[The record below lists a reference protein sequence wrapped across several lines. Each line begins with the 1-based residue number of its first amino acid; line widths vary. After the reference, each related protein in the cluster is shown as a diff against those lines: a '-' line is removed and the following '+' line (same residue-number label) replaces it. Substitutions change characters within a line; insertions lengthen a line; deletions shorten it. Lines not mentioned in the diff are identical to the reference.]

1 MSTDS
6 SDDEGDTSGQRVRR
20 SVRCEPEVLAVKI
33 CDCLTYVRLNL
44 EVLARNRGIMLLT
57 ALLALVFCIPVFLS
71 VPTGADYLYGR
82 GSIEEQRALLAS
94 QVSGGVYDTAPQE
107 LNSIIADERACLDRA
122 LENKAD
128 SRGYY
133 DAIADYDNLLLK
145 EYRLGYLNGVD
156 SELSLEAQERLPRAI
171 SMLSHPESY
180 GSTTKMPG
188 TFLLAYY
195 CGVVP
200 AIVWLLV
207 PVLVLFI
214 SLEGDG
220 KRFYDRALLSKL
232 EVNAC
237 RVLVAGIAS
246 MVVLVLALAPC
257 FVLATAFNGAGQAE
271 YPVVFIQYGDV
282 VERTVLVQLG
292 QFAVFETALSMMFA
306 CLGVCVYA
314 GSGNRAISSM
324 AVALVGGISQ
334 FPFYASKDAP
344 WHALLPYMVSSYSVS
359 SLALGGV
366 SYANGAEA
374 SLVPEANSSYCFF
387 AIAGTLFV
395 CAVGII
401 SFSRLKSRRRWGW
414 NHILPDSSGEKS
426 LLSLSL
432 DTLTVGKKRLVKGL
446 QFDMPAGQI
455 WGLVAPNGYGKTTL
469 LNALW
474 GDTGSSARV
483 LGSLRFHSKA
493 CIDSEQMRK
502 VFFLVPNGPSLLIPH
517 TTVAFHLD
525 RCRRIW
531 HSPRS
536 LDQVLNRFDLTGLK
550 NTSVSRLS
558 DGNRQLL
565 NIAMAYMSYC
575 EVVLLDEPMNA
586 LDVRHAAIVSD
597 ALRDEADRGAH
608 VIICSHLI
616 GNLESL
622 CDAAVLLT
630 RNDPCVVAREMGG
643 DSKWIGS
650 VYAQLF
656 KTNDSKN

>member
-1 MSTDS
+1 MKT
-6 SDDEGDTSGQRVRR
+6 
-20 SVRCEPEVLAVKI
+20 

-82 GSIEEQRALLAS
+82 GSIKEQRALLVS
-94 QVSGGVYDTAPQE
+94 QVSDGVYDTAPQE

-122 LENKAD
+122 LKSKTD

-171 SMLSHPESY
+171 AMLPHPESY

-188 TFLLAYY
+188 MILLAYY
-195 CGVVP
+195 CGAVP
-200 AIVWLLV
+200 AIAWLLV
-207 PVLVLFI
+207 PVLVLYM

-232 EVNAC
+232 EMNAC
-237 RVLVAGIAS
+237 RVLVSGIAS
-246 MVVLVLALAPC
+246 MTVLVLALAPC
-257 FVLATAFNGAGQAE
+257 FVLATVLNGAGQTE

-292 QFAVFETALSMMFA
+292 LFAVFEVALSMMFA

-314 GSGNRAISSM
+314 GSRSRAISSM
-324 AVALVGGISQ
+324 VIALVGGISQ
-334 FPFYASKDAP
+334 LPFYASKDAP
-344 WHALLPYMVSSYSVS
+344 WHALLPYMVSSYSAS
-359 SLALGGV
+359 SFALGGA
-366 SYANGAEA
+366 SYANGAEV
-374 SLVPEANSSYCFF
+374 SLVPEASASHCLF
-387 AIAGTLFV
+387 AVMGAFAV
-395 CAVGII
+395 CALGVI
-401 SFSRLKSRRRWGW
+401 SFSRLKSKNRWAW
-414 NHILPDSSGEKS
+414 NHIRPDSLGEKS

-432 DTLTVGKKRLVKGL
+432 DALTVGKNQLVKGL

-455 WGLVAPNGYGKTTL
+455 WGLVAPNGHGKTTL
-469 LNALW
+469 LNTLW
-474 GDTGSSARV
+474 GDAGPSVRV
-483 LGSLRFHSKA
+483 SGSLCFHAKV
-493 CIDSEQMRK
+493 CVDREEMRK
-502 VFFLVPNGPSLLIPH
+502 VFFLVPNRPSLLIPYM
-517 TTVAFHLD
+517 TVAFHLD

-531 HSPRS
+531 HSPRT
-536 LDQVLNRFDLTGLK
+536 LDQVLDRFDLTGLK
-550 NTSVSRLS
+550 NTPVSRLS

-565 NIAMAYMSYC
+565 NVAMAYMSYC

-586 LDVRHAAIVSD
+586 LDVRHVAIVSN
-597 ALRDEADRGAH
+597 ALRDEAGRGAH
-608 VIICSHLI
+608 VIISSHLI

-622 CDAAVLLT
+622 CDASVLLT
-630 RNDPCVVAREMGG
+630 GDDSRVVTREMGG
-643 DSKWIGS
+643 DSKWIGN

-656 KTNDSKN
+656 KTNDSKTRKGR

>member
-1 MSTDS
+1 MKT
-6 SDDEGDTSGQRVRR
+6 
-20 SVRCEPEVLAVKI
+20 

-82 GSIEEQRALLAS
+82 VSIEDQRALLVS
-94 QVSGGVYDTAPQE
+94 QVSDGVYDTAPQE

-122 LENKAD
+122 LESKAD

-171 SMLSHPESY
+171 SVLTYPESY
-180 GSTTKMPG
+180 DSTTKMPG
-188 TFLLAYY
+188 MILLAYY
-195 CGVVP
+195 CGAVP
-200 AIVWLLV
+200 AIAWLLV
-207 PVLVLFI
+207 PVLVLYM

-232 EVNAC
+232 EMNAC
-237 RVLVAGIAS
+237 RVLVSGIAS
-246 MVVLVLALAPC
+246 MLVLVPC
-257 FVLATAFNGAGQAE
+257 FVLATVFNGVGQTE

-292 QFAVFETALSMMFA
+292 LFAVFEAVLSMMFA

-314 GSGNRAISSM
+314 GSRNRAISSM
-324 AVALVGGISQ
+324 VIALVGGISQ
-334 FPFYASKDAP
+334 LPFYASKDAP

-359 SLALGGV
+359 SLALGGA
-366 SYANGAEA
+366 SYANGAEV
-374 SLVPEANSSYCFF
+374 SLVPEANALHCAF
-387 AIAGTLFV
+387 AVVSTFV
-395 CAVGII
+395 ICALGII
-401 SFSRLKSRRRWGW
+401 SFSLLKSRNRWAW
-414 NHILPDSSGEKS
+414 NQIRPGSLGEES
-426 LLSLSL
+426 VLSLSL
-432 DTLTVGKKRLVKGL
+432 DTLTVGNNQLVKGL
-446 QFDMPAGQI
+446 QFDMPAGEI

-469 LNALW
+469 LNTLW
-474 GDTGSSARV
+474 GDAGQSVRV
-483 LGSLRFHSKA
+483 LGSLCFHAKA
-493 CIDSEQMRK
+493 CVDCEQMRK
-502 VFFLVPNGPSLLIPH
+502 VFFLVPNGPSLLIRH
-517 TTVAFHLD
+517 MTVAFHLD
-525 RCRRIW
+525 RCRKIW
-531 HSPRS
+531 HSPRT
-536 LDQVLNRFDLTGLK
+536 LDQVLNLFDLTELK
-550 NTSVSRLS
+550 NMPVSRLS

-565 NIAMAYMSYC
+565 NVAMAYMSYC

-586 LDVRHAAIVSD
+586 LDVGHVAIVSN
-597 ALRDEADRGAH
+597 ALRDEAGRGAH
-608 VIICSHLI
+608 VIISSHLI

-622 CDAAVLLT
+622 CDGSVLLT
-630 RNDPCVVAREMGG
+630 RDDSHFVTREMGG
-643 DSKWIGS
+643 DSKWIGN

>member
-6 SDDEGDTSGQRVRR
+6 SDGAGDTSGQRVRR
-20 SVRCEPEVLAVKI
+20 LVCCEPEVLAVKT

-57 ALLALVFCIPVFLS
+57 ALLALVFCIPVFLF

-82 GSIEEQRALLAS
+82 VSIEDQRALLVS
-94 QVSGGVYDTAPQE
+94 QVSDGVYDTAPQE

-122 LENKAD
+122 LESKAD

-171 SMLSHPESY
+171 SVLTYPESY
-180 GSTTKMPG
+180 DSTTKMPG
-188 TFLLAYY
+188 MILLAYY
-195 CGVVP
+195 CGAVP
-200 AIVWLLV
+200 AIAWLLV
-207 PVLVLFI
+207 PVLVLYM

-232 EVNAC
+232 EMNAC
-237 RVLVAGIAS
+237 RVLVSGIAS
-246 MVVLVLALAPC
+246 MLVLVLALAPC
-257 FVLATAFNGAGQAE
+257 FVLATVFNGVGQTE

-292 QFAVFETALSMMFA
+292 LFAVFEAVLSMMFA

-314 GSGNRAISSM
+314 GSRNRAISSM
-324 AVALVGGISQ
+324 VIALVGGISQ
-334 FPFYASKDAP
+334 LPFYASKDAP

-359 SLALGGV
+359 SLALGGA
-366 SYANGAEA
+366 SYANGAEV
-374 SLVPEANSSYCFF
+374 SLVPEANALHCAF
-387 AIAGTLFV
+387 AVVSTFV
-395 CAVGII
+395 ICALGII
-401 SFSRLKSRRRWGW
+401 SFSLLKSRNRWAW
-414 NHILPDSSGEKS
+414 NQIRPGSLGEKS
-426 LLSLSL
+426 VLSLSL
-432 DTLTVGKKRLVKGL
+432 DTLTVGNNQLVKGL
-446 QFDMPAGQI
+446 QFDMPAGEI

-469 LNALW
+469 LNTLW
-474 GDTGSSARV
+474 GDAGQSARV
-483 LGSLRFHSKA
+483 LGSLCFHAKA
-493 CIDSEQMRK
+493 CVDCEQMRK
-502 VFFLVPNGPSLLIPH
+502 VFFLVPNGPSLLIRH
-517 TTVAFHLD
+517 MTVAFHLD
-525 RCRRIW
+525 RCRKIW
-531 HSPRS
+531 HSPRT
-536 LDQVLNRFDLTGLK
+536 LDQVLNLFDLTELK
-550 NTSVSRLS
+550 NMPVSRLS

-565 NIAMAYMSYC
+565 NVAMAYMSYC

-586 LDVRHAAIVSD
+586 LDVGHVAIVSN
-597 ALRDEADRGAH
+597 ALRDEAGRGAH
-608 VIICSHLI
+608 VIISSHLI

-622 CDAAVLLT
+622 CDGSVLLT
-630 RNDPCVVAREMGG
+630 RDDSHFVTREMGG
-643 DSKWIGS
+643 DSKWIGN